1 MTGFQSKRQASRD
14 LLEPQSAAA
23 AIAAEQSW
31 DTGLWFVA
39 TTASEAHLQ
48 AALRRLTVAVE
59 GTHPDPWRDA
69 IDAALICC
77 HIGTVE
83 SFPTAQAALAALINW
98 HVQVALD
105 PEVSSD
111 AQSLIDRGAT
121 QPQAEPVAWRRYN
134 RSIGWQY
141 EDGVTSFASD
151 PSAEPLYAAPQAVAE
166 PLSAER
172 VNAIL
177 MVQPGMLTQEWF
189 FAFARAVEQA
199 HGIKGKP

>member
-1 MTGFQSKRQASRD
+1 MSGFDSKRQASKE
-14 LLEPQSAAA
+14 LLKQALDALLCCSPDTEVGAALQ
-23 AIAAEQSW
+23 IKTVKSLRAELAQ
-31 DTGLWFVA
+31 
-39 TTASEAHLQ
+39 Q
-48 AALRRLTVAVE
+48 AAN
-59 GTHPDPWRDA
+59 PWLEA
-69 IDAALICC
+69 IDNALICT
-77 HIGTVE
+77 HLGTVD
-83 SFPTAQAALAALINW
+83 SFPDAGAALDALIDW
-98 HVQVALD
+98 HVAVALD

-111 AQSLIDRGAT
+111 AQALIDRGAAAV
-121 QPQAEPVAWRRYN
+121 AEPVAWRRYN

-199 HGIKGKP
+199 HGIKGSAA